1 MSNALDTSL
10 RLVRA
15 QASLTKRFDGRLAAL
30 HGVSLADLTV
40 LLRLGRAEGGRMR
53 RVDLAQAVGLT
64 ASGVT
69 RGLIPLE
76 RIGLVVREP
85 DPRDARVAYAVLT
98 ATGRARLG
106 EMLRTA
112 EEIAADVFAAPH
124 WADGGFEVLAGLL
137 AELDAAGHDSAG
149 HDAAG
154 YDAAGYDAAGYGSGA
169 GHG

>member
-1 MSNALDTSL
+1 MSNALDASL

-15 QASLTKRFDGRLAAL
+15 QASLVKRFDGRLAGL
-30 HGVSLADLTV
+30 HGVSLADLLV
-40 LLRLGRAEGGRMR
+40 LLHLGRAEGGRMR
-53 RVDLAQAVGLT
+53 RVDLAQALGLT

-98 ATGRARLG
+98 ATGRERLA
-106 EMLRTA
+106 EMLTTA
-112 EEIAADVFAAPH
+112 EEVAADVFAAPR
-124 WADGGFEVLAGLL
+124 WADGGFEQLTGLL
-137 AELDAAGHDSAG
+137 TELEGG
-149 HDAAG
+149 G
-154 YDAAGYDAAGYGSGA
+154 GRA

>member
-1 MSNALDTSL
+1 MSDALDTSL

-15 QASLTKRFDGRLAAL
+15 QAALVKRFDGRLASL
-30 HGVSLADLTV
+30 HGVSLADLLV
-40 LLRLGRAEGGRMR
+40 LLQLGRAEGGRMR

-98 ATGRARLG
+98 AAGRERLT
-106 EMLRTA
+106 EMLATA
-112 EEIAADVFAAPH
+112 EEIAADVFAAPR
-124 WADGGFEVLAGLL
+124 WADGGFELLAGLL
-137 AELDAAGHDSAG
+137 AELDGGRQDGSG
-149 HDAAG
+149 QG
-154 YDAAGYDAAGYGSGA
+154 AGYGSGA
-169 GHG
+169 GRG